1 MSLRKML
8 CTLLALAASVPAQA
22 GSLMLGT
29 YPDKLFTIDDQTG
42 VVKDRIQLETGLPVS
57 LRLSDD
63 RKKIYATTITTAG
76 VIVLDADTHK
86 ILTQFALNTPTEKYR
101 FNGGVPDPTGRYFYT
116 TLIRIDKAV
125 DRYVVSK
132 QAFAVIDLVQK
143 KVVRTADL
151 EPQDDALAGGYRA
164 PMMISPDG
172 KTLYL
177 FKDKVLLVDTATLK
191 VVDRIDVQKADAT
204 GYENVAFGGGVEG
217 LQLTSPNQLVSLFT
231 AADPY
236 VHNKIFGLGRFDLTA
251 RKFAFTPIGPI
262 TNQISGLEVTPDGKT
277 AYTVATT
284 GMTGNKRCEF
294 WKFDLTE
301 ARLTDKTEFHCRSRF
316 TLGMSQDGAKL
327 YIYGASY
334 DIEVYDAATMKWE
347 KTWDLAADATMAGM
361 IALK

>member
-151 EPQDDALAGGYRA
+151 
-164 PMMISPDG
+164 
-172 KTLYL
+172 
-177 FKDKVLLVDTATLK
+177 
-191 VVDRIDVQKADAT
+191 
-204 GYENVAFGGGVEG
+204 
-217 LQLTSPNQLVSLFT
+217 
-231 AADPY
+231 
-236 VHNKIFGLGRFDLTA
+236 
-251 RKFAFTPIGPI
+251 
-262 TNQISGLEVTPDGKT
+262 
-277 AYTVATT
+277 
-284 GMTGNKRCEF
+284 
-294 WKFDLTE
+294 
-301 ARLTDKTEFHCRSRF
+301 
-316 TLGMSQDGAKL
+316 
-327 YIYGASY
+327 
-334 DIEVYDAATMKWE
+334 
-347 KTWDLAADATMAGM
+347 
-361 IALK
+361 